1 MSNPK
6 LMTTEDLK
14 RIRKAIMKK
23 NPIPPEDLKFL
34 RRIEKV
40 LRERGQL

>member
-1 MSNPK
+1 MKDPK

-23 NPIPPEDLKFL
+23 NPIPPEDLAFL

-40 LRERGQL
+40 LRDRGEI

>member
-1 MSNPK
+1 MQDVT

-34 RRIEKV
+34 KRIEKA
-40 LRERGQL
+40 LRERGEL